1 MTLEAFKVAARHNPD
16 RMASYS
22 ASLFEVGK
30 SRRMDCSNHSSVGAL
45 RRSPT
50 PNPDE
55 REAPSTCRDHQS
67 SEIDSFVW
75 VESSDFLS
83 NGLGGG

>member
-1 MTLEAFKVAARHNPD
+1 MAARHNPD

-22 ASLFEVGK
+22 ASLFEAGK
-30 SRRMDCSNHSSVGAL
+30 SRRMDCFSRSPVGAL
-45 RRSPT
+45 RRSLNPA
-50 PNPDE
+50 PDE
-55 REAPSTCRDHQS
+55 REAPSTCRDRQS
-67 SEIDSFVW
+67 SEIDSFVR